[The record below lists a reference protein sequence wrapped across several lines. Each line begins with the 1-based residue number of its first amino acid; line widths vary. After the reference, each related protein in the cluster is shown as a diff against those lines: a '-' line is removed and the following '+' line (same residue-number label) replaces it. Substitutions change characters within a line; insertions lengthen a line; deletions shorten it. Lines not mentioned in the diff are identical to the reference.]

1 MGSSRRWCR
10 LTLLDDQGAV
20 VAAGELTGE
29 TKPDLGA
36 VDLIARLSLMA
47 RRAGATVRLCDA
59 CPELVELL
67 ELAGLPVEVERQT
80 EGGKEPVRIEEAE
93 EEAH

>member
-1 MGSSRRWCR
+1 
-10 LTLLDDQGAV
+10 

-29 TKPDLGA
+29 NKPDLGA
-36 VDLIARLSLMA
+36 VDLIARMSLMA

-93 EEAH
+93 KEAH